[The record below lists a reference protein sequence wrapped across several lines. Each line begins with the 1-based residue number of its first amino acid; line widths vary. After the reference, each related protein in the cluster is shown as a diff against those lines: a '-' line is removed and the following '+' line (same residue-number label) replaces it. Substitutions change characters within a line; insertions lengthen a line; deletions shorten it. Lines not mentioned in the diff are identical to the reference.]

1 MGYNIPSKTIDELT
15 YMDDVFLSTALE
27 DNIPVVQRMV
37 RIILDDE
44 SIVVTKETSQK
55 ELKNLFGR
63 SIRCDAYSE
72 DDKSRKYDIEIQNG
86 SEGASVIRARY
97 NSAMLDTNNDL
108 SSDLVSKQLTDSF
121 VIFITDHDHFELG
134 WSVYHVERC
143 LLQNH
148 DKNQA
153 VKNVKDGSHIIYVNG
168 LYNDISTPIGRLIA
182 DMKCKNP
189 EDMYYDELRERT
201 YYLKRT
207 EEGRKHM
214 STAMTTYVEYSN
226 SVARAEVLV
235 KAVENAADG
244 LNASIEDACKILKIS
259 VNDYYSAKK
268 LAKEAAEM
276 TV

>member
-1 MGYNIPSKTIDELT
+1 
-15 YMDDVFLSTALE
+15 
-27 DNIPVVQRMV
+27 
-37 RIILDDE
+37 
-44 SIVVTKETSQK
+44 
-55 ELKNLFGR
+55 
-63 SIRCDAYSE
+63 
-72 DDKSRKYDIEIQNG
+72 
-86 SEGASVIRARY
+86 
-97 NSAMLDTNNDL
+97 
-108 SSDLVSKQLTDSF
+108 
-121 VIFITDHDHFELG
+121 
-134 WSVYHVERC
+134 
-143 LLQNH
+143 
-148 DKNQA
+148 
-153 VKNVKDGSHIIYVNG
+153 
-168 LYNDISTPIGRLIA
+168 
-182 DMKCKNP
+182 MKCKNP